1 MRKLMWFTI
10 GFGCACAVG
19 AYLIYGN
26 ILAAL
31 GIAAVLTGVVF
42 LLAARKWD
50 CVKPVGLVFVGLAAG
65 LLWFWCYDGG
75 YLSPARE
82 LDGVITTSSFEI
94 VDYSSDTDYGIKAD
108 ANASWQGKTYRVRV
122 YLNEQYSLEP
132 GDVVS
137 GEFRF
142 RITNEGGE
150 SEPTYLRGNGIP
162 LIAYQR
168 GSVTVE
174 QKDVPWWTYP
184 AAYLRHEILELLQE
198 VFPVDTA
205 GFARA
210 LLLGDSS
217 GIDYE
222 LNTAFKVSGIRHIIA
237 VSGLHVSILFG
248 FVYTLAGKRRW
259 LTAFLGLPVLALF
272 AAVAGFTPSVTRACL
287 MHGLMILALLF
298 EKEYDPPTAL
308 SFAALVMLVVNPVV
322 ITSIS
327 FQLSVGCMAG
337 IFLFAGKIREWLL
350 DDKRMG
356 HAKGKSVKARL
367 IRGVAGSIGV
377 SLGAAS
383 ITTPLSALYFGT
395 VSLIGP
401 LTNLLTLWVVTLVFY
416 GIMAVCALGWLLPQA
431 AVLLAKLVSWPIR
444 YILWTAKLLAQV
456 PMAAVYTRSDW
467 IVCWLYLC
475 YLLLLIFL
483 LMKNKRPLVFG
494 CIAVS
499 TLCAALLASWIPP
512 LVDECRVTVLDVGQG
527 QSIILQGDGKTFV
540 VDCGGSYADDAAD
553 TAAETLLSMGI
564 SRIDGLILTHYDT
577 DHAGGVQ
584 YLLSRIRAEA
594 VYLPVWEEA
603 QTAAEL
609 QSLENALL
617 VTENTTLAYGDAVL
631 TLIPS
636 EIRDSSNESSM
647 CVLFQAG
654 NCDILITGDRGTLG
668 EKLLL
673 QQVQLPE
680 LDVLVVGHHGSKYST
695 SEALLKAARPRVAVI
710 SVGEGNAFGQ
720 PAQEILDR
728 LEEAGC
734 VIFRTDED
742 GTIIIRR

>member
-1 MRKLMWFTI
+1 MWFTI